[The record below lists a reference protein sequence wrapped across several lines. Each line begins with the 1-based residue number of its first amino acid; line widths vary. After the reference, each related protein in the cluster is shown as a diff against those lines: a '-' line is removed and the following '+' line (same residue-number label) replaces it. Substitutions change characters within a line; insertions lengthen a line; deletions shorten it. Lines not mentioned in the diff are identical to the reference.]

1 MGTMK
6 RRPSERRE
14 PWRVS
19 PFRGRNWGLGSY
31 LNWLS
36 LRWPT
41 SKARNRVPLS
51 LTHPVLSP
59 VCTTVPFE
67 CIQISSQMT
76 VSQRPWVLLAE
87 YLCASSSILLLS
99 LPGIHIFSTEITPM
113 TSNWLSGHVLAI
125 KHIFH
130 KKRKIG
136 YMKRLKVETGCVL
149 SGTR

>member
-6 RRPSERRE
+6 RRPSEQRE

-41 SKARNRVPLS
+41 SKACNPGALVIDPSGALS
-51 LTHPVLSP
+51 
-59 VCTTVPFE
+59 CMYTVPFE

-130 KKRKIG
+130 KKRKIV
-136 YMKRLKVETGCVL
+136 YMKRLKVETGCIL
-149 SGTR
+149 SWTW